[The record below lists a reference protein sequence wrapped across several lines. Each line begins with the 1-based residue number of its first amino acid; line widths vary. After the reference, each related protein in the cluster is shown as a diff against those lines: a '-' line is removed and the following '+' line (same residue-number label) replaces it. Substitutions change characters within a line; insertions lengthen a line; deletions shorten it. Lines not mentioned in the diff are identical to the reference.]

1 MKTKKYRTLDKT
13 KRSILLVED
22 NYNFGNILRD
32 NLELKNYNIILA
44 RDGIEGFQFF
54 EKHEFDLCILDVM
67 MPQMDGFTLAEKI
80 RDIDESIPIF
90 FLTAKNIK
98 EDVLKG
104 YKVGAD
110 DYLVKPFDT
119 DVLHAKIKSILIRKS
134 VSGKLDTLVE
144 NFEFG
149 SYTFNSRLRLLKH
162 SNGDPVELSHK
173 EASLL
178 HLLLSFKNDLLTR
191 EVALNKIWGRENY
204 YASRTMDVY
213 MVRLRKKLKEDD
225 SVKIKNIHGLGF
237 QLITYDDVKKNNS
250 DEDET

>member
-1 MKTKKYRTLDKT
+1 MNSKQ
-13 KRSILLVED
+13 RSILLVED
-22 NYNFGNILRD
+22 NNNFGSILKD
-32 NLELKNYNIILA
+32 NLELKNYKIMLA
-44 RDGIEGFQFF
+44 RDGLEGFEFF
-54 EKHEFDLCILDVM
+54 QKHEFDLCILDVM

-80 RDIDESIPIF
+80 REIDESIPIF
-90 FLTAKNIK
+90 FLTAKNLK
-98 EDVLKG
+98 QDVLQG
-104 YKVGAD
+104 YKVKAD

-119 DVLHAKIKSILIRKS
+119 DVLHAKISSIFYRKN
-134 VSGKLDTLVE
+134 VSDKLDTSVE

-178 HLLLSFKNDLLTR
+178 RLLLLFKNDLLTR
-191 EVALNKIWGRENY
+191 ELALNKIWGRENY

-213 MVRLRKKLKEDD
+213 MVRLRKKLREDD

-237 QLITYDDVKKNNS
+237 QLITS
-250 DEDET
+250 DASEESDSGKGRP